1 MFCCYMYGR
10 NESVF
15 LKYFKQLSLR
25 VLSSFPQ
32 DGFGLVFYFYSR
44 VSVFTKCLHKH
55 LQSESH
61 AWARMGDC
69 IKKPSAAP
77 VTTRSSG
84 PHLPSLPHTTHNFLP
99 LASTPSIPAS
109 LSSTIRWS
117 SASAIS
123 PFLTLRPAP
132 HGPVLQQNQSAF
144 VKATTYFN
152 KR

>member
-15 LKYFKQLSLR
+15 LNTLSNCHCACPPPSHR
-25 VLSSFPQ
+25 M
-32 DGFGLVFYFYSR
+32 GLVWYFTSTLGSR
-44 VSVFTKCLHKH
+44 YVKKCLHKH

-61 AWARMGDC
+61 AWARRGDC

-144 VKATTYFN
+144 FKATTYFN
-152 KR
+152 